1 MIEHVPQV
9 ASTGEWDWLVQAL
22 HTAFSSLR
30 ESSSSSSAEALG
42 LVATRRAS
50 LGSSA
55 SSLRRSVA
63 VSTEDASW
71 RGVSLRGLAG
81 LMAEWPCLTLPSCPG

>member
-1 MIEHVPQV
+1 MGQDSWWWPDTSAPAGSLPQFPSLSKAEGGLVLRVIEHVPQV

-42 LVATRRAS
+42 LAATRRTS
-50 LGSSA
+50 LE
-55 SSLRRSVA
+55 L
-63 VSTEDASW
+63 
-71 RGVSLRGLAG
+71 
-81 LMAEWPCLTLPSCPG
+81 LPVL